1 MGTHPPEDHAMRA
14 RDIMTKTVRYATP
27 GTSVR
32 KIAAVM
38 LRSRISAVPVIDK
51 NRCVIGIVSEADLM
65 RRVEGGTARKRAWWL
80 DMLLDTR
87 TRAREYAKSRGL
99 YARDVMTT
107 PVISVKPDTRVAD
120 IADTMERSSVKR
132 VPVVDA
138 RNRLVGIISRRDLI
152 AAVAKPSSKPAQASD
167 AAIGAALQRGITA
180 TTSTMT
186 SAINIAV
193 TKGVVELS
201 GLVPSDDERDAVR
214 VMAETIPGVRAVQD
228 RIQVRP
234 NFVFGG

>member
-1 MGTHPPEDHAMRA
+1 MRA
-14 RDIMTKTVRYATP
+14 RDIMTKTVRFATP
-27 GTSVR
+27 TTPVR
-32 KIAAVM
+32 KIAAAM
-38 LRSRISAVPVIDK
+38 LRGRISAVPVIDK
-51 NRCVIGIVSEADLM
+51 NRSVIGIVSEADLM
-65 RRVEGGTARKRAWWL
+65 RRVESKTARKRAWWL
-80 DMLLDTR
+80 DMLVDTR
-87 TRAREYAKSRGL
+87 TRAKEYAKARGL
-99 YARDVMTT
+99 YARDVMTS
-107 PVISVKPDTRVAD
+107 PVISVKPDTKVLD
-120 IADTMERSSVKR
+120 IADTMERSGVKR

-152 AAVAKPSSKPAQASD
+152 AAVAKPSGKPARASD
-167 AAIGAALQRGITA
+167 AAIGAALQKGIRA

-201 GLVPSDDERDAVR
+201 GLVPSEDERNAVR
-214 VMAETIPGVRAVQD
+214 VMAQRIPGVRTVQD